1 MTRISSSWTSVHKKI
16 FPAFWFGFLALFL
29 VGGLVGGAARQSASF
44 LIIPVVMGV
53 FGYLMMK
60 RMVWDLVDEVYDT
73 GDSLLVRNRGQEA
86 LVPLSSIMN
95 VSTSTHMNPPR
106 ITLKLVRPVVF
117 GDEITFSP
125 VTGFR
130 INPFA
135 KNKVAEDLIMRVH
148 QARDSR

>member
-1 MTRISSSWTSVHKKI
+1 MHKKI

-73 GDSLLVRNRGQEA
+73 GDPLLVRNRGQEA